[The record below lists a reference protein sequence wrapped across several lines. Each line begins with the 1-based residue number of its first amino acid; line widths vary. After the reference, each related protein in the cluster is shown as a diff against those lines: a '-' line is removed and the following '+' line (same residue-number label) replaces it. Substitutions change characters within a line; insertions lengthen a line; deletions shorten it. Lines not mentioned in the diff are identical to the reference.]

1 MNGKKIL
8 IVDDDKEML
17 LGLTV
22 RLRANGYDVTSASDG
37 IAAIAATR
45 KDKPDLMI
53 LDLGLP
59 AGDGFQVLEWLHRN
73 PDWVSIPVVVLTAQ
87 VPMRNKV
94 RSFLSGAEAFLQK
107 PVENQELMLTISEVL
122 RNRDRVQ
129 TLAKHG
135 NT

>member
-59 AGDGFQVLEWLHRN
+59 AGDGFQVLEWLRRN